1 MGGVSGHLNHLY
13 DNRDLTYDE
22 IADILMKAAAGE
34 LVGTEKTD
42 GFNIFLGYV
51 NGEPRAARNKG
62 SQIPGW

>member
-34 LVGTEKTD
+34 L
-42 GFNIFLGYV
+42 
-51 NGEPRAARNKG
+51 G
-62 SQIPGW
+62 S